1 MTTFR
6 RILWPTDFS
15 RLSRRALP
23 VVKDVASR
31 FSAAVEVLHVL
42 QPLPAMGFMTGQGA
56 VAATEYMKTSDDG
69 AQKTLREIVDRD
81 LAGGIEARGTTTTGN
96 AAHEIVRFAEG
107 NEIDLIIIATHG
119 ETGFSRW
126 VFGSVAEKVVR
137 LASCP
142 VLTVPAPPDEE

>member
-56 VAATEYMKTSDDG
+56 VAATEYMKNSDDG
-69 AQKTLREIVDRD
+69 AQKTLREIVERD